1 MAAAGTAA
9 TDDQLVAAIR
19 DGSDEALEALFLR
32 YKDRIAAYVR
42 GIVSDQGKAEDIVQE
57 TFISALRSLRSSQR
71 PIAFRPWIYQ
81 IARNACIDQLRRQKR
96 TTEISFDSDAFNVHD
111 EGRISQSRSSTHS
124 EVAGREDMHAL
135 RQAFGGLPDSQHDA
149 LVMRELEGLSYTEI
163 ASRMNVS
170 PAAVESMLFRARRG
184 LKDEYDEI
192 ATGERCLRMQPVI
205 AAVAE
210 GMGGARDRQ
219 LLARHVRFCVSC
231 RREATAMGLRP
242 FVTEALRRGR
252 IKRALHK
259 AASLFPIPPFLRR
272 RGGGDVPDAS
282 LAERLGARMQAPFLQ
297 LGAAGGPA
305 AENAAGAVSKAVA
318 VVAAA
323 ALIGGGGLAAQN
335 SNGASASTAGGAT
348 SLSAPGQP
356 SGSALGGQVAFDPF
370 GPLGSLVSSGQSVST
385 GQVVSGQT
393 GGPIGLGSPGSGG
406 PAGLG
411 TAGGTGTGGLG
422 NSIPGGGGLIGGG
435 GLTGDGGLLG
445 GGGLIGGSGSGSGP
459 SGQTLGG
466 SLGNTL
472 DTVVPKSVG
481 GITLPG
487 LGGSGSSGSGSGSSS
502 GGGSTVDKV
511 IDGVK
516 KVVPDTSKVLP
527 KTGSGGSGGGGTAG
541 GSSGSSTPSQP
552 STPTSPSTTLQ
563 SAPQIQQVP
572 QQLQQAVPVPVPAP
586 QLPSLPSTG
595 LPLG

>member
-32 YKDRIAAYVR
+32 YKDRIGAYVR

-96 TTEISFDSDAFNVHD
+96 ATEISLDSDAFNLQD
-111 EGRISQSRSSTHS
+111 EGRISQSRPSTHS
-124 EVAGREDMHAL
+124 EVARREDMHAL
-135 RQAFGGLPDSQHDA
+135 RQAFGGLPDSQHEA

-192 ATGERCLRMQPVI
+192 STGERCLRMQPLI

-259 AASLFPIPPFLRR
+259 AASLFPVPPFLRR

-282 LAERLGARMQAPFLQ
+282 LAERLGARVQAPLAQF
-297 LGAAGGPA
+297 GVAGGQA
-305 AENAAGAVSKAVA
+305 AENAAGALSKAVA

-323 ALIGGGGLAAQN
+323 ALIGGGGMVAR
-335 SNGASASTAGGAT
+335 SSDDASASAQVPAGGTAA
-348 SLSAPGQP
+348 LSGPGSPGQP
-356 SGSALGGQVAFDPF
+356 GSGFGGLTASDPF
-370 GPLGSLVSSGQSVST
+370 GSFAGLVQSGQQAASGQSI
-385 GQVVSGQT
+385 SGTQ
-393 GGPIGLGSPGSGG
+393 GGVIGGA
-406 PAGLG
+406 PAGV
-411 TAGGTGTGGLG
+411 
-422 NSIPGGGGLIGGG
+422 IGGG
-435 GLTGDGGLLG
+435 GPSGSGSPLSPILGGGGLLG
-445 GGGLIGGSGSGSGP
+445 GSGNSGLLGGAGGLIGGSGSGSGS
-459 SGQTLGG
+459 SGSTLGG
-466 SLGNTL
+466 SLG
-472 DTVVPKSVG
+472 DTIDNVLPQSVG
-481 GITLPG
+481 GISLPS
-487 LGGSGSSGSGSGSSS
+487 LDSGSSGSGGGSGSSY
-502 GGGSTVDKV
+502 GGGSTVGKV
-511 IDGVK
+511 IDQVK
-516 KVVPDTSKVLP
+516 KVVPDTTKLVPS
-527 KTGSGGSGGGGTAG
+527 SGGSTG
-541 GSSGSSTPSQP
+541 GSTGSSSTPSQP

-572 QQLQQAVPVPVPAP
+572 QQLQQAVPVPAP
-586 QLPSLPSTG
+586 QLPSLPDTG